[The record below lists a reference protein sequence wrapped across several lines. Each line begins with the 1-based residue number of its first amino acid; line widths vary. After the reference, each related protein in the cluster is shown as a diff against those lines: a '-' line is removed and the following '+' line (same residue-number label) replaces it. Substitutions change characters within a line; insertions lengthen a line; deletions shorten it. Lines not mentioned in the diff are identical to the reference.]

1 MFVRVVQKSK
11 DHVSVRIVENFKKD
25 GKVKQRNVCGVG
37 YSRKDDIEKIESF
50 KRIGEELIV
59 KIKNEI
65 MPSLIGFEE
74 IVHAPKKKKRTKE
87 TENKK
92 NDDSCSLNNLKE
104 EARIRVGT
112 NDVFANEF
120 EQIGLLDAINS
131 GYKQDESNKLLKEVV
146 LSRIDKPASKRKS
159 VEYMERDK
167 NKEVDLDAIYRMMDK
182 INDREDWIKEKIAR
196 ETLSLFKDRIR
207 VAFFDVTTLYFESFI
222 PDELRVSGYSKDN
235 KVKETQVM
243 LALMTTEG
251 GLPLGYELFPGNTY
265 EGSTLISA
273 VDELCKRYKVVD
285 TSLVA
290 DRAMFSRKNLKS
302 LDERGVNFIVSAK
315 LKKMKKETKEK
326 ILGDVEKVLE
336 GGDVK
341 SWVGE
346 YEYDKRRLVIGYS
359 EKRASKD
366 RRDRER
372 LIKRVEKKLKD
383 GKVKVSALVKNTG
396 TKKYLKF
403 EKNNKETAILD
414 EEKIKEAQRWDGI
427 YGIVSSHDKEK
438 VSGGEI
444 FERYRGLWQVE
455 DAFRVNKRDL
465 KMRPIYHWTPKRIKS
480 HILICYMAYALV
492 ARVKYKLKKAKV
504 KLSIERIREELGYL
518 QASVVRDQKTGQRFL
533 LPSKVTNTQRAIC
546 DALGVKLQEK
556 IQILK

>member
-25 GKVKQRNVCGVG
+25 GKVKQRNICGVG
-37 YSRKDDIEKIESF
+37 YSRKDDIEKIKSI

-65 MPSLIGFEE
+65 MPSLVGFEE
-74 IVHAPKKKKRTKE
+74 IVHAPKKRKWRKE
-87 TENKK
+87 TEDKK
-92 NDDSCSLNNLKE
+92 NGDSCSLDNLKE
-104 EARIRVGT
+104 EGRIRVGT
-112 NDVFANEF
+112 NDVFSNEF

-167 NKEVDLDAIYRMMDK
+167 NKEVDLDGIYRMMDK
-182 INDREDWIKEKIAR
+182 LHGREDWIKEKIAK
-196 ETLSLFKDRIR
+196 ETLSFFKDRIK

-273 VDELCKRYKVVD
+273 VDELCKKYEVVD
-285 TSLVA
+285 ASIVA
-290 DRAMFSRKNLKS
+290 DRAMFSRKNLNS

-315 LKKMKKETKEK
+315 LKKMRKEIKEK

-341 SWVGE
+341 SWIGE
-346 YEYDKRRLVIGYS
+346 YEYEKRRLVIGYS

-366 RRDRER
+366 KRDRER
-372 LIKRVEKKLKD
+372 LLTRVKKKLKD
-383 GKVKVSALVKNTG
+383 GKVRVSELVKNTG

-403 EKNNKETAILD
+403 EKSKKETAVLD
-414 EEKIKEAQRWDGI
+414 EEKIKDSERWDGV
-427 YGIVSSHDKEK
+427 YGIVSSHAKEE

-444 FERYRGLWQVE
+444 FERYRGLWQIE

-518 QASVVRDQKTGQRFL
+518 QASIVRDQKTGRRFL
-533 LPSKVTNTQRAIC
+533 LPSKVTDTQRKIC

-556 IQILK
+556 VQILK

>member
-1 MFVRVVQKSK
+1 MFVRQVKRK
-11 DHVSVRIVENFKKD
+11 NGRILLRIVENVKVAD
-25 GKVKQRNVCGVG
+25 KVKQKFICGLG
-37 YSRKDDIEKIESF
+37 SF
-50 KRIGEELIV
+50 GEEEIREIQRHTEMGERIIV
-59 KIKNEI
+59 DLKNERKPTLPG
-65 MPSLIGFEE
+65 MKE
-74 IVHAPKKKKRTKE
+74 IIHERRIKKTSD
-87 TENKK
+87 NSPPLSQHQ
-92 NDDSCSLNNLKE
+92 DLQE
-104 EARIRVGT
+104 EARIRVGVD
-112 NDVFANEF
+112 DVFSNEF
-120 EQIGLLDAINS
+120 EQIGLLEAINS

-146 LSRIDKPASKRKS
+146 LSRIDKPVSKRKS

-167 NKEVDLDAIYRMMDK
+167 NKEVDLDGIYRMMDK
-182 INDREDWIKEKIAR
+182 LTDREDWVKEKIAR
-196 ETLSLFKDRIR
+196 KTLSFFKDRIK

-222 PDELRVSGYSKDN
+222 PDDLRVSGYSKDN

-273 VDELCKRYKVVD
+273 VDELCKKYEVVD
-285 TSLVA
+285 ASIVA

-315 LKKMKKETKEK
+315 LKKMRKEIKEK
-326 ILGDVEKVLE
+326 ILGDVEQVLK
-336 GGDVK
+336 GGDIK
-341 SWVGE
+341 SWIGE
-346 YEYDKRRLVIGYS
+346 YEYEKRRLVIGYS

-366 RRDRER
+366 KRDRER
-372 LIKRVEKKLKD
+372 LIKRVEKKLKG
-383 GKVKVSALVKNTG
+383 GKVKVSELVKNTG

-403 EKNNKETAILD
+403 EKNKKEMAILD
-414 EEKIKEAQRWDGI
+414 QEKIKEAERWDGI
-427 YGIVSSHDKEK
+427 YGIVSSHAKEE

-444 FERYRGLWQVE
+444 FERYRGLWQIE

-492 ARVKYKLKKAKV
+492 VRVKYKLKEAKV
-504 KLSIERIREELGYL
+504 KLSVERIREELGYL
-518 QASVVRDQKTGQRFL
+518 QASIVRDQKTGRRFL
-533 LPSKVTNTQRAIC
+533 LPSKATDTQRKIC

-556 IQILK
+556 VQILK